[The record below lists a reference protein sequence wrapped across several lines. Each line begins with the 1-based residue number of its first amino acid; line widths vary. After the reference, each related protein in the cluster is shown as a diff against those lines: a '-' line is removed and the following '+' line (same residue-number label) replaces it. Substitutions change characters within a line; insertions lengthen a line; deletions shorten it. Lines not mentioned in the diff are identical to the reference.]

1 MQKCHRFPLGHF
13 FEKTVECVG
22 FCYPWNGSFPQNSA
36 MLHQEQGEAMEAEKI
51 YCHVCGLDRLDRL
64 DPLDPACQ

>member
-1 MQKCHRFPLGHF
+1 MCRFLLSL
-13 FEKTVECVG
+13 EWVVSAE
-22 FCYPWNGSFPQNSA
+22 FCNAA

-51 YCHVCGLDRLDRL
+51 YCHACGLDRLDRL

>member
-1 MQKCHRFPLGHF
+1 MCRLLLSL
-13 FEKTVECVG
+13 EWVVSAE
-22 FCYPWNGSFPQNSA
+22 FCNAA